1 MKDSIWFTY
10 KARIQAAQR
19 LSSNDFHSQTL
30 LVWYAFVSA
39 SLSIVTLRYPQ
50 VFGSDTDLTAAVL
63 GVGLLVL
70 SMFVTSQ
77 DFRGRSIAM
86 RSNYL
91 ALQALHNSM
100 GQTSTTVAD
109 ISKYNELLSAVEN
122 HTELDDKRFRV
133 FHKGQSTRPF
143 TNREYLEV
151 HAYLVVRTTILT
163 LLYTTPFAAAM
174 LLPALK

>member
-1 MKDSIWFTY
+1 MKDSVWFTY

-19 LSSNDFHSQTL
+19 LSSNDFHSQAL
-30 LVWYAFVSA
+30 LVWYAFISA
-39 SLSIVTLRYPQ
+39 ALSIVTLRYPQ
-50 VFGSDTDLTAAVL
+50 ALGVDTDLTAAVL

-91 ALQALHNSM
+91 ALQALHNTM
-100 GQTSTTVAD
+100 GQAPSTLAD
-109 ISKYNELLSAVEN
+109 ITKYSELLSAVEN
-122 HTELDDKRFRV
+122 HIALDDKRFRV
-133 FHKGQSTRPF
+133 FHKGQLTRPSTAYEF
-143 TNREYLEV
+143 FEV
-151 HAYLVVRTTILT
+151 HAYLGFRAAILT
-163 LLYTTPFAAAM
+163 LLYTTPFTAAT